1 MPKEWF
7 IIQIKSNSYQKA
19 IRNLSNQKFETF
31 LPLEN
36 LSINKN
42 SKLKT
47 VTRPLFP
54 GYMFV
59 AFDKSIADWVKINN
73 TYGVLRIITF
83 NSKLKSVPECIV
95 NDLMEGNNNS
105 KKSQPTIEF
114 TKGDQVKVLS
124 GPFTNFIAKVET
136 YGRNQRIW
144 VLMNLMGRETK
155 IQAPVENLQLS
166 D

>member
-1 MPKEWF
+1 MF
-7 IIQIKSNSYQKA
+7 I
-19 IRNLSNQKFETF
+19 
-31 LPLEN
+31 
-36 LSINKN
+36 
-42 SKLKT
+42 
-47 VTRPLFP
+47 
-54 GYMFV
+54 

-83 NSKLKSVPECIV
+83 NSKLKSVPESII